1 MKQTGIILFCAG
13 LLLLGACNTAKK
25 TSSKAAFKTTPGGI
39 RYRMLYDKPGSNA
52 AVGDLMELDIRT
64 SINDSLVFSSKNINE
79 GKPVKLPLNKP
90 KFNGDL
96 AEALALM
103 SPGDSMIAMVSVDS
117 LKAAGQRTQP
127 WMKDGGNITYVIHM
141 YSVLSKEEIEKKE
154 REGSTAQMS
163 ADDKQLQ
170 QYFAKHGIKPM
181 KTASGLYYTINTPG
195 SGANARSGQ
204 SVYVNYT
211 GHTMDGNV
219 FDSNIDPKF
228 NHVEPLVF
236 PVGEGRVIKGWD
248 EGLQLL
254 NKGAKASFYI
264 PSPLAYGENSPSAA
278 IPANS
283 ILIFDVE
290 LLDIK

>member
-13 LLLLGACNTAKK
+13 LLLLGACNSAKRM
-25 TSSKAAFKTTPGGI
+25 SSKAAFKTTPGGI
-39 RYRMLYDKPGSNA
+39 KYRMLYDKPGSNA

-79 GKPVKLPLNKP
+79 GRPVKLPLNKP

-154 REGSTAQMS
+154 KEGSTAQMS

-181 KTASGLYYTINTPG
+181 KTASGLYYTINAPG
-195 SGANARSGQ
+195 SGANAKSGQ

-219 FDSNIDPKF
+219 FDSNLDPKF

-248 EGLQLL
+248 EGLLLL